1 MNVTSASDRLKKV
14 MRIALVGI
22 KPGDQVMLKGYLR
35 ILLRLEADLEWVSA
49 NNQQI
54 DLFMVNH
61 DFRHA
66 ESVQKLISSKP
77 NTATIYTARSETEN
91 GYLSQDLLVL
101 PLKDLEPLSEWLFS
115 RLPFLSGVPVS
126 NKASTTAKVTAD
138 AVDAYQ
144 SATDTIA
151 NQRVASNPPAQV
163 ANPSSGV
170 AHSAQASAVTTSHTH
185 NAPNQLAESSQSM
198 ASSTTANGTVNDEY
212 LIGFAKIF
220 SQIAQR
226 HNEVLSIKSPAGTLF
241 AYINPKQQR
250 VWQVSDHISFNQPW
264 IISLADDAAAKQL
277 DVKTATNLVQ
287 WLWDLAS
294 THGQKFEG
302 LLDSHINY
310 HIDRW
315 VKPIHDA
322 DQHDHLKIQ
331 CVLEARSLTI
341 DELVARSQCS
351 LPQVKK
357 TLIGLFVAGA
367 LPASVYQ
374 QTIAQLNSKTISQ
387 PVTQSMSSAEISLP
401 KMSPAQMT
409 VAESTQTEPQPITP
423 SAQPAFVEQPAASAS
438 VPPTAPVNQPESAQ
452 TQHQP
457 PAPAKPQSKLDEILS
472 RRAMAE
478 SSANTLSNIATTHN
492 STWNN
497 NSPWNNSTTE
507 PEPILASATSSQGST
522 SPTQETGSNSMMG
535 FLGRLRR
542 RLGL

>member
-115 RLPFLSGVPVS
+115 KLPFLSSVSVS
-126 NKASTTAKVTAD
+126 NKASNAARLTAD
-138 AVDAYQ
+138 VVDAYQ
-144 SATDTIA
+144 SQIDTVA
-151 NQRVASNPPAQV
+151 NQRVASNPPTQI
-163 ANPSSGV
+163 ANTSSGV
-170 AHSAQASAVTTSHTH
+170 AQSAQASAVTTIYTH
-185 NAPNQLAESSQSM
+185 NAPSQLAESSQSM
-198 ASSTTANGTVNDEY
+198 GSSTTANGTVNDEY

-250 VWQVSDHISFNQPW
+250 VWEVSEYISSNQPW

-277 DVKTATNLVQ
+277 DVKTAKNLVQ

-310 HIDRW
+310 HIDSW

-341 DELVARSQCS
+341 DDLVARSQCS

-387 PVTQSMSSAEISLP
+387 PVTPSMSPAEISLP
-401 KMSPAQMT
+401 KISPAQMT

-423 SAQPAFVEQPAASAS
+423 SAQPAFVEQPAASAT

-457 PAPAKPQSKLDEILS
+457 PAPTKPQSKLDEILS

-478 SSANTLSNIATTHN
+478 SSANTLPSIATTHN

-497 NSPWNNSTTE
+497 STTE
-507 PEPILASATSSQGST
+507 PEPISASATSSQGST
-522 SPTQETGSNSMMG
+522 PPTQETGNNSMMG

>member
-115 RLPFLSGVPVS
+115 QLPFLSGVPVS
-126 NKASTTAKVTAD
+126 NKASTAAKLTAD
-138 AVDAYQ
+138 VAHAYQ

-198 ASSTTANGTVNDEY
+198 ASSTTTNGTVNDEY
-212 LIGFAKIF
+212 LIGFAQIF

-250 VWQVSDHISFNQPW
+250 VWEVSEYISSNQPW

-277 DVKTATNLVQ
+277 DVKTAKNLVQ

-310 HIDRW
+310 HIDSW

-387 PVTQSMSSAEISLP
+387 PVTPSMSPAEISLP

-409 VAESTQTEPQPITP
+409 VAEMTPAESTQTEPQPITP
-423 SAQPAFVEQPAASAS
+423 SAQPAFVEQPAASAT
-438 VPPTAPVNQPESAQ
+438 VPSTMPVNQSESAQ

-478 SSANTLSNIATTHN
+478 SSANTLPSIATTHN

-497 NSPWNNSTTE
+497 STTE
-507 PEPILASATSSQGST
+507 PEPISASATSSQGST
-522 SPTQETGSNSMMG
+522 PPTQETGNSSMMG

>member
-115 RLPFLSGVPVS
+115 KLPFFSSVSVS
-126 NKASTTAKVTAD
+126 NKASNAARLTAD
-138 AVDAYQ
+138 VAHAYQ

-163 ANPSSGV
+163 ANTSSGV
-170 AHSAQASAVTTSHTH
+170 AQSAQALAVITRDIP
-185 NAPNQLAESSQSM
+185 NAPNQLAGSSQSM
-198 ASSTTANGTVNDEY
+198 GSSTTANGTVNDEY

-250 VWQVSDHISFNQPW
+250 VWEVSEYISCNQPW
-264 IISLADDAAAKQL
+264 IISLADDSAAGEL
-277 DVKTATNLVQ
+277 DAKTATNLVQ

-341 DELVARSQCS
+341 DDLVARSQCS

-374 QTIAQLNSKTISQ
+374 QTIAQLNSRTISR
-387 PVTQSMSSAEISLP
+387 PVTPSMSPAEISLP
-401 KMSPAQMT
+401 KISPAQMT

-423 SAQPAFVEQPAASAS
+423 SAQPAFVEQPAASAT

-457 PAPAKPQSKLDEILS
+457 PAPTKPQSKLDEILS

-478 SSANTLSNIATTHN
+478 SSANTLPSISTTHN
-492 STWNN
+492 ST
-497 NSPWNNSTTE
+497 WNNSTTE
-507 PEPILASATSSQGST
+507 PEPISASATSSQGST
-522 SPTQETGSNSMMG
+522 PPTQETGNNSMMG

>member
-115 RLPFLSGVPVS
+115 QLPFLSGVSVS

-138 AVDAYQ
+138 VAHAYQ

-151 NQRVASNPPAQV
+151 NQRVASNPTAQV

-198 ASSTTANGTVNDEY
+198 ASSTTTNGTVNDEY

-226 HNEVLSIKSPAGTLF
+226 HDEVLSIKSPAGTLF

-250 VWQVSDHISFNQPW
+250 VWEVSEYISCNQPW
-264 IISLADDAAAKQL
+264 IISLADDVAASQL

-315 VKPIHDA
+315 VKPTHDA

-341 DELVARSQCS
+341 DDLVARSQCS

-401 KMSPAQMT
+401 KILPAQMT
-409 VAESTQTEPQPITP
+409 VAEMTPAEITQTKPQPIMP
-423 SAQPAFVEQPAASAS
+423 SVQPAFIEQPTASAT
-438 VPPTAPVNQPESAQ
+438 VPSTMPVNPSESAQ

-457 PAPAKPQSKLDEILS
+457 SAPAKPQSKLDEILS

-478 SSANTLSNIATTHN
+478 SSANTLPSIATTHN

-497 NSPWNNSTTE
+497 STTE
-507 PEPILASATSSQGST
+507 PEPISASATSSQGST
-522 SPTQETGSNSMMG
+522 PPTQETGNSSMMG

>member
-198 ASSTTANGTVNDEY
+198 ASSTTTNGTVNDEY
-212 LIGFAKIF
+212 LIGFAQIF

-250 VWQVSDHISFNQPW
+250 VWEVSEYISCNQPW
-264 IISLADDAAAKQL
+264 ITSLADDAAVNQL
-277 DVKTATNLVQ
+277 DVKTAKNLVQ

-294 THGQKFEG
+294 KHGQKFEG

-401 KMSPAQMT
+401 EMSPAQMT
-409 VAESTQTEPQPITP
+409 VAEMTPAEIIQNEPQPITP
-423 SAQPAFVEQPAASAS
+423 SAQPTFVEQPTASAT
-438 VPPTAPVNQPESAQ
+438 VPPTMPVNQSESAQ

-478 SSANTLSNIATTHN
+478 SSANTLSSIATTHN
-492 STWNN
+492 SA
-497 NSPWNNSTTE
+497 WNNSTTE
-507 PEPILASATSSQGST
+507 PEPISASATSSQGST
-522 SPTQETGSNSMMG
+522 PPTQETGNNSMMG

>member
-115 RLPFLSGVPVS
+115 QLPFLSGVSVS

-138 AVDAYQ
+138 VAHAYQ

-151 NQRVASNPPAQV
+151 NQRVASNPTAQV

-198 ASSTTANGTVNDEY
+198 ASSTTTNGTVNDEY

-226 HNEVLSIKSPAGTLF
+226 HDEVLSIKSPAGTLF

-250 VWQVSDHISFNQPW
+250 VWEVSEYISCNQPW
-264 IISLADDAAAKQL
+264 IISLADDAAASEL

-315 VKPIHDA
+315 VKPTHDA

-341 DELVARSQCS
+341 DDLVARSQCS

-401 KMSPAQMT
+401 KILPAQMT
-409 VAESTQTEPQPITP
+409 VAEMTPAEITQTKPQPIMP
-423 SAQPAFVEQPAASAS
+423 SVQPAFIEQPTASAT
-438 VPPTAPVNQPESAQ
+438 VPSTMPVNPSESAQ

-457 PAPAKPQSKLDEILS
+457 SAPAKPQSKLDEILS

-478 SSANTLSNIATTHN
+478 SSANTLPSIATTHN

-497 NSPWNNSTTE
+497 STTE
-507 PEPILASATSSQGST
+507 PEPISASATSSQGST
-522 SPTQETGSNSMMG
+522 PPTQETGNSSMMG

>member
-115 RLPFLSGVPVS
+115 QLPFLSGVSVS
-126 NKASTTAKVTAD
+126 NKASTTAKLTAD
-138 AVDAYQ
+138 AVDVYQ
-144 SATDTIA
+144 SATGTTA

-185 NAPNQLAESSQSM
+185 NAPNQLAEPSQSM
-198 ASSTTANGTVNDEY
+198 GLSTTANGTVNDEY

-341 DELVARSQCS
+341 DDLVARSQCS

-367 LPASVYQ
+367 LLSSVYQ

-409 VAESTQTEPQPITP
+409 VAEMTPAEIIQNEPQPITS
-423 SAQPAFVEQPAASAS
+423 SAQPAFVEQPAASAT

-478 SSANTLSNIATTHN
+478 LSATTLPSISTTHN
-492 STWNN
+492 ST
-497 NSPWNNSTTE
+497 WNNSTTE
-507 PEPILASATSSQGST
+507 PEPISASATSSQGST
-522 SPTQETGSNSMMG
+522 PPIQETGNSSMMG

>member
-115 RLPFLSGVPVS
+115 QLPFFSGVSVS
-126 NKASTTAKVTAD
+126 NKTSTAAKLTAD

-151 NQRVASNPPAQV
+151 NQRVVSNPPAQV
-163 ANPSSGV
+163 DNPSSGI
-170 AHSAQASAVTTSHTH
+170 AHSAQASAVKTHHTH
-185 NAPNQLAESSQSM
+185 NAPNQLAQSSQSM
-198 ASSTTANGTVNDEY
+198 RSSTTANSTVNDEY
-212 LIGFAKIF
+212 LIGFAQIF

-250 VWQVSDHISFNQPW
+250 VWEVSEYISCNQPW
-264 IISLADDAAAKQL
+264 IISLADDAAANQL
-277 DVKTATNLVQ
+277 DVKTAKNLVQ

-310 HIDRW
+310 HIDSW

-374 QTIAQLNSKTISQ
+374 QTIAQLNNKTISQ
-387 PVTQSMSSAEISLP
+387 PVTPSMSPAEISLP
-401 KMSPAQMT
+401 EMSPAQMT
-409 VAESTQTEPQPITP
+409 VAEMTPAEIIQNEPQPITP
-423 SAQPAFVEQPAASAS
+423 SAQAAFVEQPAASAT
-438 VPPTAPVNQPESAQ
+438 VPSTAPVNQSESAQ

-457 PAPAKPQSKLDEILS
+457 PAPTKPQSKLDEILS

-478 SSANTLSNIATTHN
+478 SSANTLPSIATTHN

-497 NSPWNNSTTE
+497 STTE
-507 PEPILASATSSQGST
+507 PEPISASATSSQGST
-522 SPTQETGSNSMMG
+522 PPTQETGNNSMMG

>member
-66 ESVQKLISSKP
+66 ESVQKLISSRP

-115 RLPFLSGVPVS
+115 QLPFLSGVPVS
-126 NKASTTAKVTAD
+126 NKASTTAKLTAD
-138 AVDAYQ
+138 VAHAYQ
-144 SATDTIA
+144 SATDTIT
-151 NQRVASNPPAQV
+151 NQRVASNPPVQV
-163 ANPSSGV
+163 ANPLSGV
-170 AHSAQASAVTTSHTH
+170 AHSAQASAVTNSHTH
-185 NAPNQLAESSQSM
+185 NAPSQLAESSQSM
-198 ASSTTANGTVNDEY
+198 ASSTTTNGTVNDEY

-250 VWQVSDHISFNQPW
+250 VWEVSEYISSNQPW
-264 IISLADDAAAKQL
+264 VISLADDVAASEL
-277 DVKTATNLVQ
+277 DVKTAKNLVQ

-310 HIDRW
+310 HIDSW

-374 QTIAQLNSKTISQ
+374 QTIAQLNNKTISQ
-387 PVTQSMSSAEISLP
+387 PVTPSMSPAEISLP
-401 KMSPAQMT
+401 KISAAQMT
-409 VAESTQTEPQPITP
+409 VAEMTPAESAQTEPQPITP
-423 SAQPAFVEQPAASAS
+423 SAQPAFVEQPAASATAQS
-438 VPPTAPVNQPESAQ
+438 TAPVNQPESAQ

-478 SSANTLSNIATTHN
+478 SSANTLPSMSTTHN
-492 STWNN
+492 ST
-497 NSPWNNSTTE
+497 WNNSTTE
-507 PEPILASATSSQGST
+507 PEPISASATSSQGST
-522 SPTQETGSNSMMG
+522 PPTQETGNSSMMG

>member
-115 RLPFLSGVPVS
+115 QLPFLSGVSVS
-126 NKASTTAKVTAD
+126 SKASTTAELTAD

-151 NQRVASNPPAQV
+151 NQRVASNLPAQV

-170 AHSAQASAVTTSHTH
+170 THSAQASAVTTIYTH
-185 NAPNQLAESSQSM
+185 NAPSQLAESSQSM
-198 ASSTTANGTVNDEY
+198 ASTTTANGTVNDEY
-212 LIGFAKIF
+212 LIGFAQIF

-250 VWQVSDHISFNQPW
+250 VWEVSEYISCNQPW

-277 DVKTATNLVQ
+277 DVKTAKNLVQ

-294 THGQKFEG
+294 TNGQRFEG

-310 HIDRW
+310 HIDSW
-315 VKPIHDA
+315 VKPTHDA

-351 LPQVKK
+351 LSQVKK

-367 LPASVYQ
+367 FPASVYQ

-387 PVTQSMSSAEISLP
+387 PVTPFMSPAEISLP
-401 KMSPAQMT
+401 KISPAQMT
-409 VAESTQTEPQPITP
+409 VAEMTLAESTQTEPQPITP
-423 SAQPAFVEQPAASAS
+423 SAQPAFVEQPAASATVLS
-438 VPPTAPVNQPESAQ
+438 TAPVNQPESAQ

-457 PAPAKPQSKLDEILS
+457 SAPTKPQSKLDEILS

-478 SSANTLSNIATTHN
+478 LSANTLPSIATTHN

-497 NSPWNNSTTE
+497 STTQ
-507 PEPILASATSSQGST
+507 PEPISASATSSQGST
-522 SPTQETGSNSMMG
+522 PPTQETGNSSMMG

>member
-49 NNQQI
+49 NNQHI

-115 RLPFLSGVPVS
+115 KLPFLSSVSVS
-126 NKASTTAKVTAD
+126 NKVSTAAKLTAD
-138 AVDAYQ
+138 AVDVYQ
-144 SATDTIA
+144 SATGTTA

-163 ANPSSGV
+163 ANPSFGV
-170 AHSAQASAVTTSHTH
+170 AQSAQASAVTTSHTH

-315 VKPIHDA
+315 VKPTHDA

-341 DELVARSQCS
+341 DDLVARSQCS

-374 QTIAQLNSKTISQ
+374 QTIAQLNNKTISQ
-387 PVTQSMSSAEISLP
+387 PVTPSMSPAEISLP
-401 KMSPAQMT
+401 KMSPAQVTVAEMT
-409 VAESTQTEPQPITP
+409 PAESTQTEPQPITP
-423 SAQPAFVEQPAASAS
+423 SAQPAFVEQPAASAT
-438 VPPTAPVNQPESAQ
+438 VPPTASANQPESAHI
-452 TQHQP
+452 QHQP
-457 PAPAKPQSKLDEILS
+457 PAPTKPQSKLDEILS

-478 SSANTLSNIATTHN
+478 SSANTLSNIATTY
-492 STWNN
+492 

-522 SPTQETGSNSMMG
+522 LAHTRNWQQ
-535 FLGRLRR
+535 
-542 RLGL
+542 

>member
-115 RLPFLSGVPVS
+115 KLPFLSGVSVS
-126 NKASTTAKVTAD
+126 NKASTTAELNAD
-138 AVDAYQ
+138 VVDAYQ

-151 NQRVASNPPAQV
+151 NQRVASNPP
-163 ANPSSGV
+163 
-170 AHSAQASAVTTSHTH
+170 
-185 NAPNQLAESSQSM
+185 NQLAESSQSM
-198 ASSTTANGTVNDEY
+198 AASTTANGTVNDEY

-250 VWQVSDHISFNQPW
+250 VWEVSEYISSNQPW
-264 IISLADDAAAKQL
+264 IISLADDVAANQL
-277 DVKTATNLVQ
+277 DAKTATNLVQ

-294 THGQKFEG
+294 IHGQKFEG

-315 VKPIHDA
+315 VKPTHDA

-341 DELVARSQCS
+341 DDLVARSQCS

-387 PVTQSMSSAEISLP
+387 PVTPSMSPAEISLP
-401 KMSPAQMT
+401 KISPAQMT

-423 SAQPAFVEQPAASAS
+423 SAQPAFVEQPAASAT

-457 PAPAKPQSKLDEILS
+457 PAPTKPQSKLDEILS

-478 SSANTLSNIATTHN
+478 SSANTLPSIATTHN

-497 NSPWNNSTTE
+497 STTE
-507 PEPILASATSSQGST
+507 PEPISASATSSQGST
-522 SPTQETGSNSMMG
+522 SPTQETGNNSMMG

>member
-115 RLPFLSGVPVS
+115 QLPFFSGVSVS
-126 NKASTTAKVTAD
+126 SKASTTARLTAD
-138 AVDAYQ
+138 VVDAYQ

-151 NQRVASNPPAQV
+151 NQRVASNPPTQI
-163 ANPSSGV
+163 ANTSSGV
-170 AHSAQASAVTTSHTH
+170 AQSAQASAVTTIYTH
-185 NAPNQLAESSQSM
+185 NAPSQLAESSQSM
-198 ASSTTANGTVNDEY
+198 ASTTTANGTVNDEY
-212 LIGFAKIF
+212 LIGFAQIF

-250 VWQVSDHISFNQPW
+250 VWEVSEYISSNQPW

-310 HIDRW
+310 HIDSW

-341 DELVARSQCS
+341 DDLVARSQCS

-387 PVTQSMSSAEISLP
+387 PVTPSMSPAEISLP
-401 KMSPAQMT
+401 KISPAQMT

-423 SAQPAFVEQPAASAS
+423 SAQPAFVEQPAASAT

-457 PAPAKPQSKLDEILS
+457 PAPTKPQSKLDEILS

-478 SSANTLSNIATTHN
+478 SSANTLPSIATTHN
-492 STWNN
+492 SI
-497 NSPWNNSTTE
+497 WNNSTTE
-507 PEPILASATSSQGST
+507 PEPISASATSSQGST
-522 SPTQETGSNSMMG
+522 SPTQETGNNSMMG

>member
-115 RLPFLSGVPVS
+115 QLPFLSGVSVS
-126 NKASTTAKVTAD
+126 SKASTTAELTAD

-151 NQRVASNPPAQV
+151 NQRVASNLPAQV

-170 AHSAQASAVTTSHTH
+170 THSAQASAVTTSHTH

-198 ASSTTANGTVNDEY
+198 ASTTTANGTVNDEY
-212 LIGFAKIF
+212 LIGFAQIF

-250 VWQVSDHISFNQPW
+250 VWEVSEYISSNQPW

-310 HIDRW
+310 HIDSW

-341 DELVARSQCS
+341 DDLVARSQCS

-423 SAQPAFVEQPAASAS
+423 SAQAAFVEQPAASA
-438 VPPTAPVNQPESAQ
+438 TAQSTVPVNQSESAQ

-457 PAPAKPQSKLDEILS
+457 PAPTKPESKLDEILS

-478 SSANTLSNIATTHN
+478 SSANTLPSIATTHN

-497 NSPWNNSTTE
+497 STTE
-507 PEPILASATSSQGST
+507 PEPISASATSSQGST
-522 SPTQETGSNSMMG
+522 SPTQETGNNSMMG

>member
-198 ASSTTANGTVNDEY
+198 ASSTTTNGTVNDEY
-212 LIGFAKIF
+212 LIGFAQIF

-250 VWQVSDHISFNQPW
+250 VWEVSEYISCNQPW
-264 IISLADDAAAKQL
+264 ITSLADDAAVNQL

-294 THGQKFEG
+294 KHGQKFEG

-401 KMSPAQMT
+401 EMSPAQMT
-409 VAESTQTEPQPITP
+409 VAEMTPAEIIQNEPQPITP
-423 SAQPAFVEQPAASAS
+423 SAQPTFVEQPTASAT
-438 VPPTAPVNQPESAQ
+438 VPPTMPVNQSESAQ

-457 PAPAKPQSKLDEILS
+457 PAPTKPQSKLDEILS

-478 SSANTLSNIATTHN
+478 SSANTLSSIATTHN
-492 STWNN
+492 SA
-497 NSPWNNSTTE
+497 WNNSTTE
-507 PEPILASATSSQGST
+507 PEPISASATSSQGST
-522 SPTQETGSNSMMG
+522 PPTQETGNNSMMG

>member
-115 RLPFLSGVPVS
+115 QLPFLSGMPVDNMPS
-126 NKASTTAKVTAD
+126 AAAKLTAD
-138 AVDAYQ
+138 VAHAYQ
-144 SATDTIA
+144 SATDTTA

-163 ANPSSGV
+163 ANPLSGV
-170 AHSAQASAVTTSHTH
+170 AQSAQASAVTTHHTH
-185 NAPNQLAESSQSM
+185 NAPSQLAESSQSM
-198 ASSTTANGTVNDEY
+198 ALSATANGTVNDEY

-226 HNEVLSIKSPAGTLF
+226 HNEVLSVKSPAGTLF
-241 AYINPKQQR
+241 AYINPKKQR
-250 VWQVSDHISFNQPW
+250 VWQVSEYISFNQPW

-287 WLWDLAS
+287 WLWDFAS

-315 VKPIHDA
+315 VKPTHDA

-341 DELVARSQCS
+341 DDLVARSQCS
-351 LPQVKK
+351 LAQVKK

-374 QTIAQLNSKTISQ
+374 QTITQLNSKTISQ

-423 SAQPAFVEQPAASAS
+423 SAQPAFVEQPATSAT

-478 SSANTLSNIATTHN
+478 SSANALPSMSTNHT
-492 STWNN
+492 STWN
-497 NSPWNNSTTE
+497 SSRTE
-507 PEPILASATSSQGST
+507 PEPISVSATSPQGST
-522 SPTQETGSNSMMG
+522 PPTQETGNNSMMG

>member
-115 RLPFLSGVPVS
+115 QLPFFSGVSVS
-126 NKASTTAKVTAD
+126 NKASTTAKLTAD

-151 NQRVASNPPAQV
+151 NQRVASNPPAQI
-163 ANPSSGV
+163 ANPLSGV
-170 AHSAQASAVTTSHTH
+170 EQSAQASAVETHHTY
-185 NAPNQLAESSQSM
+185 NAPTQLAESSQSM
-198 ASSTTANGTVNDEY
+198 ASTTTANGTFNDEY

-241 AYINPKQQR
+241 AYISPKQQR
-250 VWQVSDHISFNQPW
+250 VWEVSEYISCNQPW
-264 IISLADDAAAKQL
+264 IISLADDVAANQL
-277 DVKTATNLVQ
+277 DVKTAKNLVQ

-294 THGQKFEG
+294 THGQRFEG

-310 HIDRW
+310 HIDSW

-341 DELVARSQCS
+341 DELVARSQFS

-367 LPASVYQ
+367 LPTSVYQ

-409 VAESTQTEPQPITP
+409 VAESTQNEPQPITP
-423 SAQPAFVEQPAASAS
+423 SAQPAFVEQPAASAT
-438 VPPTAPVNQPESAQ
+438 VPSTAPVDQSESAQ
-452 TQHQP
+452 IQHQP

-478 SSANTLSNIATTHN
+478 SSANTLPSISTTHN
-492 STWNN
+492 ST
-497 NSPWNNSTTE
+497 WNNSTTE
-507 PEPILASATSSQGST
+507 PEPISASATLSQGST
-522 SPTQETGSNSMMG
+522 PPTQETGNNSMMG

>member
-115 RLPFLSGVPVS
+115 QLPFLSGVSVS
-126 NKASTTAKVTAD
+126 NKASTTAKLTAD
-138 AVDAYQ
+138 AVDVYQ
-144 SATDTIA
+144 SATGTTA

-315 VKPIHDA
+315 VKPTHDA

-341 DELVARSQCS
+341 DDLVARSQCS

-367 LPASVYQ
+367 LLSSVYQ

-409 VAESTQTEPQPITP
+409 VAESTQTEPQPITS
-423 SAQPAFVEQPAASAS
+423 SAQPAFVEQPAASAT

-478 SSANTLSNIATTHN
+478 LSATTLPSISTTHN
-492 STWNN
+492 ST
-497 NSPWNNSTTE
+497 WNNSTTE
-507 PEPILASATSSQGST
+507 PEPISASATSSQGST
-522 SPTQETGSNSMMG
+522 PPIQETGNSSMMG

>member
-115 RLPFLSGVPVS
+115 QLPFLSGVLVS
-126 NKASTTAKVTAD
+126 NNASTAAKLTAD

-144 SATDTIA
+144 SVTDTIT
-151 NQRVASNPPAQV
+151 NERVASNPPAQV
-163 ANPSSGV
+163 ANPSFGV
-170 AHSAQASAVTTSHTH
+170 AQSAQASAVTTSRNY
-185 NAPNQLAESSQSM
+185 NAPSQLAASRQSM
-198 ASSTTANGTVNDEY
+198 GSSTTANGTVNDEY

-250 VWQVSDHISFNQPW
+250 VWEVSEYISSNQPW

-277 DVKTATNLVQ
+277 DVKTAKNLVQ

-302 LLDSHINY
+302 LLDSQINY

-315 VKPIHDA
+315 VKPTHDA

-341 DELVARSQCS
+341 DDLVARSQCS

-387 PVTQSMSSAEISLP
+387 PVTPSMSSAETSLP

-409 VAESTQTEPQPITP
+409 VAEMTPAESTQTEPQPITP
-423 SAQPAFVEQPAASAS
+423 SAQPAFVEQPAASAT
-438 VPPTAPVNQPESAQ
+438 VPPTAPVNLPESAQ

-478 SSANTLSNIATTHN
+478 SSANTLPSIATTHN

-497 NSPWNNSTTE
+497 STTE
-507 PEPILASATSSQGST
+507 PEPISASATSSQGST
-522 SPTQETGSNSMMG
+522 SPTQETGNNSMMG

>member
-66 ESVQKLISSKP
+66 ERVQKLISSKP

-115 RLPFLSGVPVS
+115 QLPFLSGVPVR
-126 NKASTTAKVTAD
+126 NKASTAAKLTAD
-138 AVDAYQ
+138 VAHAYQ
-144 SATDTIA
+144 SATDTI
-151 NQRVASNPPAQV
+151 RVASNPPAQV
-163 ANPSSGV
+163 ANPLSGV
-170 AHSAQASAVTTSHTH
+170 AQSAQASAVTTHHTH
-185 NAPNQLAESSQSM
+185 NAPSQLAESSQSM
-198 ASSTTANGTVNDEY
+198 GLSTTANGTVNDEY

-226 HNEVLSIKSPAGTLF
+226 HNEVLSVKSPAGTLF

-250 VWQVSDHISFNQPW
+250 VWEVSEYISFNQPW

-287 WLWDLAS
+287 WLWGLAS
-294 THGQKFEG
+294 KHGQKFEG

-341 DELVARSQCS
+341 DDLVARSQCS
-351 LPQVKK
+351 LAQVKK

-374 QTIAQLNSKTISQ
+374 QTIAQLNNKTISQ

-423 SAQPAFVEQPAASAS
+423 SAQAAFVEQPATSAT
-438 VPPTAPVNQPESAQ
+438 VPPMAPVNQPESAQ

-457 PAPAKPQSKLDEILS
+457 PVPAKPQSKLDEILS

-478 SSANTLSNIATTHN
+478 SSANALPSMSTTHT
-492 STWNN
+492 STWN
-497 NSPWNNSTTE
+497 SSTTE
-507 PEPILASATSSQGST
+507 PEPISVSATSPQGST
-522 SPTQETGSNSMMG
+522 SPTQETGNNSMMG

>member
-115 RLPFLSGVPVS
+115 QLPFLSGVPVS
-126 NKASTTAKVTAD
+126 NKASTTAKLTAD
-138 AVDAYQ
+138 VAHAYQ
-144 SATDTIA
+144 SATNTI
-151 NQRVASNPPAQV
+151 RVASNPPAQV
-163 ANPSSGV
+163 ANPSPGV
-170 AHSAQASAVTTSHTH
+170 AQPTQASAVTTSHTH

-198 ASSTTANGTVNDEY
+198 ASSTTTNGTVNDEY

-250 VWQVSDHISFNQPW
+250 VWEVSEYISCNQPW
-264 IISLADDAAAKQL
+264 IISLADDVAANQL

-310 HIDRW
+310 HIDSW

-374 QTIAQLNSKTISQ
+374 QTIAQLNSKTIRQ
-387 PVTQSMSSAEISLP
+387 PVTPSMSPAEISLP

-409 VAESTQTEPQPITP
+409 VAKMTPSEIIQNEPQPITR
-423 SAQPAFVEQPAASAS
+423 SAQPAFVEQPAASAT
-438 VPPTAPVNQPESAQ
+438 VPSTMPVNQSESAQ
-452 TQHQP
+452 IQHQP
-457 PAPAKPQSKLDEILS
+457 PAPTKPQSKLDEILS

-478 SSANTLSNIATTHN
+478 SSANTLPSIATTHN

-497 NSPWNNSTTE
+497 STTE
-507 PEPILASATSSQGST
+507 REPISASATSSQGST
-522 SPTQETGSNSMMG
+522 PPTQETGNNSMMG

>member
-101 PLKDLEPLSEWLFS
+101 PLKDLDPLSEWLFS
-115 RLPFLSGVPVS
+115 KLPFLSSVSVS
-126 NKASTTAKVTAD
+126 NKVSTAAKLTAD
-138 AVDAYQ
+138 VAHAYQ
-144 SATDTIA
+144 SATGTTA
-151 NQRVASNPPAQV
+151 NQRVASNPPTQV

-170 AHSAQASAVTTSHTH
+170 AQSAQASAVTTSHTH

-198 ASSTTANGTVNDEY
+198 GLSTTANGTVNDEY

-250 VWQVSDHISFNQPW
+250 VWEVSEYISFNQPC

-315 VKPIHDA
+315 VKPTHDA

-341 DELVARSQCS
+341 DDLVARSQCS

-401 KMSPAQMT
+401 KISPAQMT
-409 VAESTQTEPQPITP
+409 LAESTQTEPQPITL
-423 SAQPAFVEQPAASAS
+423 SAQPAFVEQPAASAT
-438 VPPTAPVNQPESAQ
+438 VPPTAPANQPESAQ

-478 SSANTLSNIATTHN
+478 SSANALPSISTTHN

-497 NSPWNNSTTE
+497 STTQ
-507 PEPILASATSSQGST
+507 PEPISASATSSQGST
-522 SPTQETGSNSMMG
+522 PPTQETGNSSMMG

>member
-115 RLPFLSGVPVS
+115 KLPFLSSVS
-126 NKASTTAKVTAD
+126 VSSRASTAAKLTAD
-138 AVDAYQ
+138 AVDVYQ
-144 SATDTIA
+144 SVTDTTA
-151 NQRVASNPPAQV
+151 NQRVASNLPTQI
-163 ANPSSGV
+163 ANPLSGV
-170 AHSAQASAVTTSHTH
+170 AQSAQVSAVTTSHTY
-185 NAPNQLAESSQSM
+185 NAPNQLAESSHSI
-198 ASSTTANGTVNDEY
+198 ASSTTAHGTVNDEY

-250 VWQVSDHISFNQPW
+250 VWEVSEYISSNQPW

-277 DVKTATNLVQ
+277 DVKTAKNLVQ

-310 HIDRW
+310 HIDSW
-315 VKPIHDA
+315 VKPTHDA

-341 DELVARSQCS
+341 DDLVARSQCS

-423 SAQPAFVEQPAASAS
+423 SAQPAFVEQPAASATVQS
-438 VPPTAPVNQPESAQ
+438 TAPVNQPESAQ

-478 SSANTLSNIATTHN
+478 SSANTLPSISTTHN

-497 NSPWNNSTTE
+497 STTQS
-507 PEPILASATSSQGST
+507 EPISASATSSQGST
-522 SPTQETGSNSMMG
+522 PPTQETGNSSMMG

>member
-115 RLPFLSGVPVS
+115 KLPFLSSVSVS
-126 NKASTTAKVTAD
+126 NKVSTAAKLTAD

-144 SATDTIA
+144 SATA

-163 ANPSSGV
+163 ANPSFGV
-170 AHSAQASAVTTSHTH
+170 AQSAQASAVTTSHTH

-315 VKPIHDA
+315 VKPTHDA

-341 DELVARSQCS
+341 DDLVARSQCS

-367 LPASVYQ
+367 LLSSVYQ

-409 VAESTQTEPQPITP
+409 VAEMTPAESAQTEPQPITP
-423 SAQPAFVEQPAASAS
+423 SAQPAFVEKPAASAT
-438 VPPTAPVNQPESAQ
+438 VPSTAPVNQPESAQ

-478 SSANTLSNIATTHN
+478 LSANTLPSISTTHN
-492 STWNN
+492 ST
-497 NSPWNNSTTE
+497 WNNSTTE
-507 PEPILASATSSQGST
+507 PEPISASATSSQGST
-522 SPTQETGSNSMMG
+522 PPTQETGNSSMMG

>member
-115 RLPFLSGVPVS
+115 QLPFLSGVSVS
-126 NKASTTAKVTAD
+126 NKASTTAKLTAD

-144 SATDTIA
+144 SATA

-163 ANPSSGV
+163 ANPSFGV
-170 AHSAQASAVTTSHTH
+170 AQSAQASAVTTSHTH

-250 VWQVSDHISFNQPW
+250 LWEVSEYISSNQPW
-264 IISLADDAAAKQL
+264 IISLADDSAAKQL
-277 DVKTATNLVQ
+277 DVKTAKNLVQ

-310 HIDRW
+310 RIDRW
-315 VKPIHDA
+315 VKPTHDA

-341 DELVARSQCS
+341 DDLVARSQCS

-374 QTIAQLNSKTISQ
+374 QTIAQLNNKTISQ

-409 VAESTQTEPQPITP
+409 VAEMTPAESTQTEPQPITP
-423 SAQPAFVEQPAASAS
+423 SAQPAFVDQPTASAT

-457 PAPAKPQSKLDEILS
+457 PVPAKPQSKLDEILS

-478 SSANTLSNIATTHN
+478 SSANTLPNISTTHN
-492 STWNN
+492 ST
-497 NSPWNNSTTE
+497 WNNSTTE
-507 PEPILASATSSQGST
+507 PEPISASATSSQGST
-522 SPTQETGSNSMMG
+522 PPTQETGNSSMMG

>member
-115 RLPFLSGVPVS
+115 KLPFFSSVSVS
-126 NKASTTAKVTAD
+126 NKASNTAKLTAD
-138 AVDAYQ
+138 VVDAYQ
-144 SATDTIA
+144 SQIDTIA
-151 NQRVASNPPAQV
+151 NQRVASNLPAQV

-170 AHSAQASAVTTSHTH
+170 THSAQASAVTTSHTH

-198 ASSTTANGTVNDEY
+198 ASTTTANGTVNDEY

-250 VWQVSDHISFNQPW
+250 VWEVSEYISCNQPW

-277 DVKTATNLVQ
+277 DVKTAKNLVQ

-294 THGQKFEG
+294 THGQRFEG

-310 HIDRW
+310 HIASW

-367 LPASVYQ
+367 LPASVYH
-374 QTIAQLNSKTISQ
+374 QTIAQLNNKTISQ
-387 PVTQSMSSAEISLP
+387 PVTPSMSPAEISLP
-401 KMSPAQMT
+401 KISPAQMT
-409 VAESTQTEPQPITP
+409 VAEMTPAEIIQTEPQPITP
-423 SAQPAFVEQPAASAS
+423 RAQPAFVEQPAASATVQS
-438 VPPTAPVNQPESAQ
+438 TAPVNQPESAQ

-478 SSANTLSNIATTHN
+478 SSANTLPSISTTHN

-497 NSPWNNSTTE
+497 STTQ
-507 PEPILASATSSQGST
+507 PEPISASAISSQGST
-522 SPTQETGSNSMMG
+522 PPTQETGNNSMMG

>member
-115 RLPFLSGVPVS
+115 QLPFFSGVSVS
-126 NKASTTAKVTAD
+126 NKASTTAKLTAD
-138 AVDAYQ
+138 VAHAYQ

-250 VWQVSDHISFNQPW
+250 VWEVSEYISSNQPW

-315 VKPIHDA
+315 VKPTHDA

-341 DELVARSQCS
+341 DDLVARSQCS

-387 PVTQSMSSAEISLP
+387 PVTPSMSPAEISLP

-409 VAESTQTEPQPITP
+409 VAEMTPAEIIQNEPQPITP
-423 SAQPAFVEQPAASAS
+423 SAQPTFVEQPAVSAT
-438 VPPTAPVNQPESAQ
+438 VPPTMPVNQSESAQ

-478 SSANTLSNIATTHN
+478 LSATTLPSISTTHN
-492 STWNN
+492 ST
-497 NSPWNNSTTE
+497 WNNSTTE
-507 PEPILASATSSQGST
+507 PEPISASATSSQGST
-522 SPTQETGSNSMMG
+522 PPTQETGNSSMMG

>member
-115 RLPFLSGVPVS
+115 KLPFLSSVSVS
-126 NKASTTAKVTAD
+126 NKVSTAAKLTAD

-144 SATDTIA
+144 SATA

-163 ANPSSGV
+163 ANPSFGV
-170 AHSAQASAVTTSHTH
+170 AQSAQASAVTTSHTH

-250 VWQVSDHISFNQPW
+250 VWEVSEYISSNQPW

-287 WLWDLAS
+287 WLWGLAS
-294 THGQKFEG
+294 KHGQKFEG

-315 VKPIHDA
+315 VKPTHDA

-341 DELVARSQCS
+341 DDLVARSQCS
-351 LPQVKK
+351 LAQVKK
-357 TLIGLFVAGA
+357 TPIGLFVAGA

-387 PVTQSMSSAEISLP
+387 PVTQSMSSDE
-401 KMSPAQMT
+401 MT
-409 VAESTQTEPQPITP
+409 LAESTQTEPQPITP
-423 SAQPAFVEQPAASAS
+423 SAQPAFVEQPAASAT
-438 VPPTAPVNQPESAQ
+438 VPSTMPVNPSESAQ
-452 TQHQP
+452 TQLQP
-457 PAPAKPQSKLDEILS
+457 SAPARPQSKLDEILS

-478 SSANTLSNIATTHN
+478 SSANALPSISTTHN

-497 NSPWNNSTTE
+497 STTQ
-507 PEPILASATSSQGST
+507 PEPISASATSSQGST
-522 SPTQETGSNSMMG
+522 PPTQETGNNSMMG

>member
-1 MNVTSASDRLKKV
+1 MNVTSVSDRLKKV

-115 RLPFLSGVPVS
+115 KLPFFSSVSVS
-126 NKASTTAKVTAD
+126 NKASTAAKLTAD
-138 AVDAYQ
+138 TVDAYQ
-144 SATDTIA
+144 SETDTIA
-151 NQRVASNPPAQV
+151 NQRVASNPPTQI
-163 ANPSSGV
+163 ANPLSGV
-170 AHSAQASAVTTSHTH
+170 APSAQASAATNSHTH
-185 NAPNQLAESSQSM
+185 NAPSQLAASRQSM
-198 ASSTTANGTVNDEY
+198 GSSTTANGTVNDEY

-250 VWQVSDHISFNQPW
+250 VWEVSEYISSNQPW
-264 IISLADDAAAKQL
+264 IISLADDAAANQL

-315 VKPIHDA
+315 VKPTHDA

-341 DELVARSQCS
+341 DDLVARSQCS

-401 KMSPAQMT
+401 KISPAQMT
-409 VAESTQTEPQPITP
+409 LAESTQTEPQPITP
-423 SAQPAFVEQPAASAS
+423 SAQPAFVEQPAASATVQS
-438 VPPTAPVNQPESAQ
+438 TAPVNQPESAQ

-457 PAPAKPQSKLDEILS
+457 PAPTKPESKLDEILS

-478 SSANTLSNIATTHN
+478 SSANTLPSISTTHN

-497 NSPWNNSTTE
+497 STIE
-507 PEPILASATSSQGST
+507 PEPISASATSSQGST
-522 SPTQETGSNSMMG
+522 PPTQETGNSSMMG

>member
-115 RLPFLSGVPVS
+115 QLPFLSGVSVS
-126 NKASTTAKVTAD
+126 NKASTTAKLTAD

-151 NQRVASNPPAQV
+151 NQRVASNPPAQI

-170 AHSAQASAVTTSHTH
+170 AQSAQASAVTTSHTH

-198 ASSTTANGTVNDEY
+198 ASSTTTNGTVNDEY

-250 VWQVSDHISFNQPW
+250 VWEVSEYISSNQPW
-264 IISLADDAAAKQL
+264 IISLADDVAANQL
-277 DVKTATNLVQ
+277 DVKTAKNLVQ

-387 PVTQSMSSAEISLP
+387 PVTPSMSPAEISLP

-409 VAESTQTEPQPITP
+409 VAEMTPAKSTQTEPQPITP
-423 SAQPAFVEQPAASAS
+423 SAQPAFVEQPAASAT
-438 VPPTAPVNQPESAQ
+438 VPSTMPVNQPESAQ
-452 TQHQP
+452 IQHQP

-478 SSANTLSNIATTHN
+478 SSANTLPSIATTHN
-492 STWNN
+492 SA
-497 NSPWNNSTTE
+497 WNNSSTE
-507 PEPILASATSSQGST
+507 PEPISASATSSQGSIP
-522 SPTQETGSNSMMG
+522 PTQETGNNSMMG

>member
-115 RLPFLSGVPVS
+115 QLPFLSGVSVS
-126 NKASTTAKVTAD
+126 NKASTTAKLTAD
-138 AVDAYQ
+138 AVDVYQ
-144 SATDTIA
+144 SATGTTA

-163 ANPSSGV
+163 ANPSFGV
-170 AHSAQASAVTTSHTH
+170 AQSAQASAVTTSHTH

-250 VWQVSDHISFNQPW
+250 VWEVSEYISSNQPW

-287 WLWDLAS
+287 WLWGLAS
-294 THGQKFEG
+294 KHGQKFEG

-315 VKPIHDA
+315 VKPTHDA

-341 DELVARSQCS
+341 DDLVARSQCS

-367 LPASVYQ
+367 LLSSVYQ

-409 VAESTQTEPQPITP
+409 VAESTQTEPQPITS
-423 SAQPAFVEQPAASAS
+423 SAQPAFVEQPAASAT

-478 SSANTLSNIATTHN
+478 LSANTLPSISTTHN
-492 STWNN
+492 ST
-497 NSPWNNSTTE
+497 WNNSTTE
-507 PEPILASATSSQGST
+507 PEPISASATSSQGST
-522 SPTQETGSNSMMG
+522 PPIQETGNSSMMG

>member
-115 RLPFLSGVPVS
+115 KLPFFSSVSVS
-126 NKASTTAKVTAD
+126 NKASNAARLTAD
-138 AVDAYQ
+138 VAHAYQ

-151 NQRVASNPPAQV
+151 NQRVASDLPAQV

-170 AHSAQASAVTTSHTH
+170 THSAQASAVTTSHTH

-198 ASSTTANGTVNDEY
+198 ASTTTANGTVNDEY

-250 VWQVSDHISFNQPW
+250 VWEVSEYISCNQPW

-277 DVKTATNLVQ
+277 DVKTAKNLVQ

-294 THGQKFEG
+294 THGQRFEG

-310 HIDRW
+310 HIASW

-387 PVTQSMSSAEISLP
+387 PVTPSMSPAEISLP
-401 KMSPAQMT
+401 KISPAQMT
-409 VAESTQTEPQPITP
+409 VAEMTPAEIIQTEPQPITP
-423 SAQPAFVEQPAASAS
+423 SAQPAFVEQPAASAT

-457 PAPAKPQSKLDEILS
+457 PAPTKPQSKLDEILS

-478 SSANTLSNIATTHN
+478 SSANTLPSIATTHN

-497 NSPWNNSTTE
+497 STTE
-507 PEPILASATSSQGST
+507 PEPISASATSSQGST
-522 SPTQETGSNSMMG
+522 SPTQETGNNSMMG

>member
-91 GYLSQDLLVL
+91 GYFSQDLLVL

-115 RLPFLSGVPVS
+115 QLPFLSGVSVS
-126 NKASTTAKVTAD
+126 NKASTAAKLTAD
-138 AVDAYQ
+138 AIDAYQ

-198 ASSTTANGTVNDEY
+198 ASTTANSTVNDEY

-250 VWQVSDHISFNQPW
+250 VWEVSEYISSNQSW
-264 IISLADDAAAKQL
+264 IISLADDVAAKQL

-302 LLDSHINY
+302 LLDSQINY
-310 HIDRW
+310 HIASW

-374 QTIAQLNSKTISQ
+374 QTIAQLNNKTISQ
-387 PVTQSMSSAEISLP
+387 PVTPSMSPGEISLP
-401 KMSPAQMT
+401 EMT
-409 VAESTQTEPQPITP
+409 VAEMTPAEIIQNEPQPITP
-423 SAQPAFVEQPAASAS
+423 SAQAAFVEQPAASATVS
-438 VPPTAPVNQPESAQ
+438 STMPVNQSESAQ

-478 SSANTLSNIATTHN
+478 SSANTLPSISTTHN
-492 STWNN
+492 ST
-497 NSPWNNSTTE
+497 WNNSTTE
-507 PEPILASATSSQGST
+507 PEPISASATSSQAPT
-522 SPTQETGSNSMMG
+522 PPTQETGNNSMMG